1 MTWNTTIQ
9 WHFFWGGAFALEVRI
24 IVLNPKLKIFGK
36 MFTFYSQMF
45 QLITLNFLVKL
56 EQIQLRVF
64 DIVDIVMD

>member
-1 MTWNTTIQ
+1 MQQFNDIS
-9 WHFFWGGAFALEVRI
+9 FLGAVALKVRM
-24 IVLNPKLKIFGK
+24 IVSNPKLKISGK

-64 DIVDIVMD
+64 DKVDIVMD

>member
-1 MTWNTTIQ
+1 MKYNNPVT
-9 WHFFWGGAFALEVRI
+9 FLLVGAFALEVRI

>member
-1 MTWNTTIQ
+1 MKYNNPVT
-9 WHFFWGGAFALEVRI
+9 FLFEGAVALKVRI
-24 IVLNPKLKIFGK
+24 IVSNPKLKIIGK

-64 DIVDIVMD
+64 DKVDIVMD

>member
-1 MTWNTTIQ
+1 
-9 WHFFWGGAFALEVRI
+9 
-24 IVLNPKLKIFGK
+24 

-64 DIVDIVMD
+64 DKVDIVMD